1 LEIEM
6 NFSENFRVALR
17 ALAANKLRSILTM
30 LGIIIGVGA
39 VVALMAI
46 GNGATASITEQVQ
59 GIGANLI
66 TVFPGRFDRGD
77 QAVASFLYYA
87 DYEALAK
94 NVDGIAGIAP
104 SFQGFGQGI
113 TYGKNTVSVSITATT
128 AEFAAVRAYEIERG
142 RFLTEQDQSGAARVA
157 VIGSQTA
164 KDLFGGLNPV
174 GRTIK
179 IGGIPF
185 EVVGVFKSKGAS
197 GFSNADEIVVIPLE
211 TGYDKLYGSFAT
223 VNGKRQVTDIS
234 MSAANA
240 EVVNDVIVQ
249 VERILRRQHGLKLND
264 ELDFTVLSQTAFLS
278 ALTAITATLT
288 AFLGFIG
295 VISLVVGGI
304 GVMNIMLV
312 SVTERTR
319 EIGLRKAVGAKRR
332 AILVQFLIETL
343 VLSFIGGLL
352 GIGLGWLI
360 SYLVN
365 LSGQI
370 TTRVDIAT
378 ITIAFIVTG
387 LVGIFAGLYPA
398 WRASRLRPIEALRY
412 E

>member
-1 LEIEM
+1 M
-6 NFSENFRVALR
+6 NFSENFRIALR
-17 ALAANKLRSILTM
+17 ALSANKLRSGLTM

-66 TVFPGRFDRGD
+66 SVIAGSFEQEGPTGTEAP
-77 QAVASFLYYA
+77 AFLYYS
-87 DYEALAK
+87 DYTALARSMQ
-94 NVDGIAGIAP
+94 NVSAVVP
-104 SFQGFGQGI
+104 TFQSSS
-113 TYGKNTVSVSITATT
+113 TVVYANDSVDVSVIGTT
-128 AEFAAVRAYEIERG
+128 PPFPSVRAYEIEYG
-142 RFLTEQDQSGAARVA
+142 QFFTENDRAIKARVA
-157 VIGSQTA
+157 VLGGQTA
-164 KDLFGGLNPV
+164 KDLFHGLNPI
-174 GRTIK
+174 GRSVK
-179 IGGIPF
+179 INGVAF
-185 EVVGVFKSKGAS
+185 EVIGVFKIKGGG
-197 GFSNADEIVVIPLE
+197 GFGSQDELVAVPLE
-211 TGYDKLYGSFAT
+211 TGYEKLFGSTAI
-223 VNGKRQVTDIS
+223 VNGKLRVTDIS

-240 EVVNDVIVQ
+240 EVVNDVMVQ
-249 VERILRRQHGLKLND
+249 VERILRREHHLKLND
-264 ELDFTVLSQTAFLS
+264 DLDFSVFSQAAFLDV
-278 ALTAITATLT
+278 LGTITATLT

-332 AILVQFLIETL
+332 AILLQFLMETL
-343 VLSFIGGLL
+343 VLSFIGGVM
-352 GIGLGWLI
+352 GIGLGWGI
-360 SYLVN
+360 AGLVN
-365 LSGQI
+365 LTGQI
-370 TTRVDIAT
+370 TTKVDLGT

-387 LVGIFAGLYPA
+387 LVGVFAGLYPA